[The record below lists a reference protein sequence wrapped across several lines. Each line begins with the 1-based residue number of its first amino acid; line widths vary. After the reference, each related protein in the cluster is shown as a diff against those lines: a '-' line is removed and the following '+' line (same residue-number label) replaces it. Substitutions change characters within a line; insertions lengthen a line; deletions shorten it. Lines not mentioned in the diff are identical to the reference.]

1 MFPVLSGMED
11 GRKRTSARAI
21 RLTSAFLSNGQLDRV
36 YPYARYIL
44 KVLYGH

>member
-11 GRKRTSARAI
+11 GRKRASARAV
-21 RLTSAFLSNGQLDRV
+21 RLTSAFLSRSQLDRV

-44 KVLYGH
+44 EFLYGH